1 MESLPEYTNQIK
13 LLEEKVAALEKQLDE
28 TKYILGGHLYSI
40 ERNMTRQYV
49 EDWTVT
55 DEDGKKGNFC
65 GIMYWIKGEGSIYYN
80 DKTHF
85 EGNWDSAG
93 EIIDGK
99 LFDRNYEL
107 LSEWIDGVEVE
118 SDEEG
123 SEEAEEEEEEEEEE

>member
-1 MESLPEYTNQIK
+1 METVFDANHKIK
-13 LLEEKVAALEKQLDE
+13 LLEEKVASLEKQLDE
-28 TKYILGGHLYSI
+28 TKRELAGQLYSI
-40 ERNMTRQYV
+40 ERNMTHQYV

-55 DEDGKKGNFC
+55 DEDGKKGSFC

-99 LFDRNYEL
+99 LFDYNCDVIA
-107 LSEWIDGVEVE
+107 EWEKKRSNKNLKHMSHGNNF
-118 SDEEG
+118 
-123 SEEAEEEEEEEEEE
+123 